1 MKKIVIVL
9 FGLLI
14 ASAFFYF
21 DLGQYLSLDYLKSQ
35 NTLLQE
41 TYNQNKLVFILVYL
55 VIYIIST
62 ALSFPGATILTLAG
76 GAIFGWFFGTILV
89 SFASTV
95 GATFAFL
102 GARYLLR
109 DTVQK
114 RFQTSLDKIDE
125 GIQKEGAFYL
135 FSLRLI
141 PVVPFFVINLA
152 LGLTRMKTWT
162 FFWVSQL
169 GMLLGTAAYVKVGTE
184 IVNVTS
190 LKGLL
195 SPSLIST
202 FVFVGL
208 LPIIAKKIVET
219 LRSRKAYSRF
229 KKPAHF
235 DYNLVAIG
243 AGAAGLVTAYIGAAV
258 KAKVALIEKHK
269 MGGDCLNTGCVP
281 SKALIRSAKFVH
293 DAAQSKKYGIETLQL
308 NFNFSQVMERIQSVI
323 KKIEPHDS
331 IERYQNLGVD
341 CITGTARILS
351 PFEIE
356 VNGKKI
362 TTKNIV
368 IATGARPLVPPIAG
382 LDQVKPWTSDSIW
395 DLRTQPKRL
404 LVLGGGPIGCELAQ
418 SFARLGSKVYLIEK
432 GPRILPR
439 EDQDVSDLI
448 EAKFKQENIQV
459 LTNHTASE
467 FSSLDGT
474 KRLHADNNG
483 QKVEIEFDEVLL
495 ALGRSANVKGFG
507 LEELGIQISKK
518 GTIEADPFLRTNI
531 PNIFVCGDV
540 TGPFQFTHTASHQA
554 WFCAVNAL
562 FSPFKKFKVDY
573 SVIPWATYVDPE
585 VARVGLNELEAKEK
599 NIPYEVSHYGID
611 ELDRAITDS
620 ADEGFIKVLTK
631 PGTDK
636 ILGATI
642 VGAHAS
648 DIIVEYI
655 AAMKHGFGMNKILG
669 TIHIYPTM
677 GEANKYVAGNW
688 KRKNSPQ
695 WALEF
700 LQKFHS
706 WRRT

>member
-14 ASAFFYF
+14 ALAFFYF

-55 VIYIIST
+55 VIYIVST

-109 DTVQK
+109 DTVQR

-169 GMLLGTAAYVKVGTE
+169 GMFLGTAAYVKAGTE
-184 IVNVTS
+184 IVKVTS

-195 SPSLIST
+195 SPSLISS

-208 LPIIAKKIVET
+208 LPIIAKKIVEA

-341 CITGTARILS
+341 CINGTARILS

-368 IATGARPLVPPIAG
+368 IATGARPLVPPIPG
-382 LDQVKPWTSDSIW
+382 LNLVKPWTSDSIW

-418 SFARLGSKVYLIEK
+418 SFARLGSQVYLIEK

-448 EAKFKQENIQV
+448 ELKFKQENIQV
-459 LTNHTASE
+459 LTNHTAIE

-531 PNIFVCGDV
+531 PNVFVCGDV

-700 LQKFHS
+700 LQKFHK